1 MTITYRLY
9 RPSDAE
15 QVNDLAHNVFNLAP
29 FSAEVWQHMEEGE
42 HVTVV
47 AAEGDKIV
55 GAIPFDLRDFLIR
68 PGLSIRSA
76 WAHMVCV
83 DAEYRSRGIGSGMM
97 KLARVQLAGEQL
109 AGQHLPRICEAMF
122 VYTGSEGTAPYTF
135 YEKNGFVDLHY
146 SRFFTLTNPKANA
159 PLDVEVTP
167 YDPARIGEENLYA
180 AFQRAYQDYAGFPVH
195 YPGYWQRA
203 IESIIYI
210 EIPTEFYIATL
221 TQETELSG
229 YAVFGFIRGH
239 ATLLELAA
247 GPAEPG
253 LIDKLLQAVIAAAAA
268 RGVEMVNMLACT
280 HHPAAS
286 ALLEL
291 GFQPDRRANAEVV
304 AGVVLEFDRLWN
316 KLAGENPPFG
326 LEIWTPSRTL
336 KLPGPGKPITL
347 EMKESTLQ
355 RLFLCREDL
364 PAALEA
370 ERITSPHLSLPLEA
384 LQTIFQPAPW
394 VFHWLEWI

>member
-1 MTITYRLY
+1 
-9 RPSDAE
+9 
-15 QVNDLAHNVFNLAP
+15 
-29 FSAEVWQHMEEGE
+29 
-42 HVTVV
+42 VTVV
-47 AAEGDKIV
+47 TAEGDKIV

-97 KLARVQLAGEQL
+97 KLGREQLASELL

-122 VYTGSEGTAPYTF
+122 VYTGSEGTPPYTF

-146 SRFFTLTNPKANA
+146 SRFYTLTGLKANA
-159 PLDVEVTP
+159 PLEVQVTP
-167 YDPARIGEENLYA
+167 FDPARIGEKDLYA
-180 AFQRAYQDYAGFPVH
+180 AYQRAYQAYAGFPVH

-203 IESIIYI
+203 IASIIYI

-229 YAVFGFIRGH
+229 YAIFGFIRGY
-239 ATLLELAA
+239 ATILELAA
-247 GPAEPG
+247 DPAEPG
-253 LIDKLLQAVIAAAAA
+253 LIEKLLQAVIAAAAA

-286 ALLEL
+286 ALLEI
-291 GFQPDRRANAEVV
+291 GFQPDRRANAEVI

-326 LEIWTPSRTL
+326 LDIWTPSRTL
-336 KLPGPGKPITL
+336 KLPGLGKPITL

-364 PAALEA
+364 PAALET

-384 LQTIFQPAPW
+384 LQRIFQPARW
-394 VFHWLEWI
+394 VLHWLEWI

>member
-1 MTITYRLY
+1 
-9 RPSDAE
+9 
-15 QVNDLAHNVFNLAP
+15 
-29 FSAEVWQHMEEGE
+29 
-42 HVTVV
+42 
-47 AAEGDKIV
+47 
-55 GAIPFDLRDFLIR
+55 
-68 PGLSIRSA
+68 
-76 WAHMVCV
+76 
-83 DAEYRSRGIGSGMM
+83 MM
-97 KLARVQLAGEQL
+97 KLARVQLAREQL
-109 AGQHLPRICEAMF
+109 AGQRLPQLCEAMF
-122 VYTGSEGTAPYTF
+122 VYTGLEGAPPYTF

-146 SRFFTLTNPKANA
+146 SRFFTLTNPKAKA

-167 YDPARIGEENLYA
+167 FDPARIGEENLYA

-229 YAVFGFIRGH
+229 YAIFGFIRGY

-247 GPAEPG
+247 DPAEPG
-253 LIDKLLQAVIAAAAA
+253 LIEKLLQAVIAAAAA
-268 RGVEMVNMLACT
+268 RNVEMVNMLACT
-280 HHPAAS
+280 HHPAAP

-291 GFQPDRRANAEVV
+291 SFQPDRRANAEVI
-304 AGVVLEFDRLWN
+304 AGVVLEFDRLWR
-316 KLAGENPPFG
+316 KLTHANPPFG

-336 KLPGPGKPITL
+336 KLPGLGKPITL

-364 PAALEA
+364 PAALET
-370 ERITSPHLSLPLEA
+370 ERITSPTLDLPLEA
-384 LQTIFQPAPW
+384 LQRIFQPAPW